1 MINLQCRIFTSEID
15 IIEWDWN
22 KFQPHLFIN
31 NCYNSCTSVSIWVS
45 PFPKKFKVSNT
56 CAFSLTPCAA
66 FSVITNLR
74 MELFEALELVLGA
87 GVLMLVHAASQLL
100 IVVEE
105 NYLYWC
111 FVWAENAQEL
121 RNGTNT
127 RFILF
132 CSRVSSIG
140 VPQNNLILWNVL
152 EIFCIFSHILQA
164 SQKALLVYCTFLV

>member
-1 MINLQCRIFTSEID
+1 MGIGDTFIYNEHSEFWGWGSFSQCSSFLCIDANKLNVGGIVAPCLHSPPPEYNLVPDSKGWDGGEKCSRGEI
-15 IIEWDWN
+15 
-22 KFQPHLFIN
+22 KR
-31 NCYNSCTSVSIWVS
+31 
-45 PFPKKFKVSNT
+45 FPWK
-56 CAFSLTPCAA
+56 AGAGA
-66 FSVITNLR
+66 
-74 MELFEALELVLGA
+74 GA

-152 EIFCIFSHILQA
+152 GIFCIFSHILQA